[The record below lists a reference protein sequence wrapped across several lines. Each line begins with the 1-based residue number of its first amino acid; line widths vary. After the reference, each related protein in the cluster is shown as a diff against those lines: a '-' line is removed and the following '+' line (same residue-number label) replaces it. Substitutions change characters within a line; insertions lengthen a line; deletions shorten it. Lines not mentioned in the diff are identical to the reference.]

1 MGTAARRPSEFNL
14 LSLHTLRSALP
25 VLGCFVLA
33 TVGLASGPGDRM
45 ATDPKTVVSEP
56 GPGSGPVNVKELLDT
71 ARLAGASWSRDGQ
84 RIAYVSNASGRLNLW
99 VMRADGS
106 GARQVLT
113 SNDRQAD
120 PVWMPDG
127 SQIVYTQDTG
137 GDEMYDLYSVPAD
150 GGAPKNLTQTAQV
163 SEVSPRFSPDGML
176 LAFGS
181 KPKASPW
188 HDVAVM
194 DWKTGAVRLLT
205 HEADPKASWDI
216 SAWSP
221 DGRYLYARRE
231 IEREDSDIY
240 RIDVKTGAVE
250 KLTSHTGK
258 VLLRATDLS
267 PDGKTLLLTSNEK
280 GGYTNVAL
288 MEPSTKTMRWVTDT
302 EWETSSGH
310 FSPKG
315 DTFTYTLN
323 QDGRT
328 TIEFVDSKTLKTTD
342 RGVPAGLNSDAV
354 APTGFRNGGDFLF
367 THQDST
373 HAANLYLLTAGG
385 ALKQVSHVESA
396 AMAAAVLPRS
406 QLVTY
411 KSFDGR
417 MISAFVWMPFGLKRD
432 GSAPAVVMPHGG
444 PTGQTVDS
452 FNSRAVLLVSR
463 GYVVIAPNVR
473 GSTGYGKEFEKANYK
488 ELGGADLKDEIAGV
502 DFLKATGFVDASK
515 VGIFGG
521 SYGGFMTLM
530 AIGKNPRIWAAGV
543 DEYGILDWFSMLE
556 HEDAALQ
563 AYEKSLLG
571 DPVKDRDVYADS
583 SPLKYIRNETAPLLV
598 LQGERDI
605 RVPKD
610 QAMQLVD
617 ILQKAGKTVE
627 VKYYPDEG
635 HGFMK
640 REDQLDELTRSVAW
654 FDKYLK
660 SAPGDHT
667 AEK

>member
-1 MGTAARRPSEFNL
+1 
-14 LSLHTLRSALP
+14 
-25 VLGCFVLA
+25 
-33 TVGLASGPGDRM
+33 
-45 ATDPKTVVSEP
+45 
-56 GPGSGPVNVKELLDT
+56 
-71 ARLAGASWSRDGQ
+71 
-84 RIAYVSNASGRLNLW
+84 
-99 VMRADGS
+99 
-106 GARQVLT
+106 
-113 SNDRQAD
+113 
-120 PVWMPDG
+120 
-127 SQIVYTQDTG
+127 
-137 GDEMYDLYSVPAD
+137 
-150 GGAPKNLTQTAQV
+150 
-163 SEVSPRFSPDGML
+163 
-176 LAFGS
+176 
-181 KPKASPW
+181 
-188 HDVAVM
+188 VM

-502 DFLKATGFVDASK
+502 DFLKATGFVDANK

>member
-1 MGTAARRPSEFNL
+1 
-14 LSLHTLRSALP
+14 
-25 VLGCFVLA
+25 
-33 TVGLASGPGDRM
+33 LASGPGDRV
-45 ATDPKTVVSEP
+45 ATDPRTVVSAP
-56 GPGSGPVNVKELLDT
+56 GPGSGPVDVKELLDT
-71 ARLAGASWSRDGQ
+71 VRLAGASWSLDGK
-84 RIAYVSNASGRLNLW
+84 RIAYISNASGRLNLW
-99 VMRADGS
+99 VMGADGS
-106 GARQVLT
+106 GAKQLLT

-120 PVWMPDG
+120 PVWTPDG
-127 SQIVYTQDTG
+127 SRIVYTQDTG
-137 GDEMYDLYSVPAD
+137 GDEMYDLYSVSAS

-163 SEVSPRFSPDGML
+163 SEVSPRFSQDGAL
-176 LAFGS
+176 LAFSS

-194 DWKTGAVRLLT
+194 EWKTGAVRLLT
-205 HEADPKASWDI
+205 HESDPKATWEI

-221 DGRYLYARRE
+221 DGRSLYATRE
-231 IEREDSDIY
+231 VEREDSDIY
-240 RIDVKTGAVE
+240 RIDVKTGAAE

-258 VLLRATDLS
+258 VLLHVTGLS

-280 GGYTNVAL
+280 GGYANVAL
-288 MEPSTKTMRWVTDT
+288 MDLATKTLRWVTDT
-302 EWETSSGH
+302 QWETNSGE

-315 DTFTYTLN
+315 DTFTCTLN

-328 TIEFVDSKTLKTTD
+328 TIEFVDSKTLA
-342 RGVPAGLNSDAV
+342 RSHRNLPEGLNSDAV
-354 APTGFRNGGDFLF
+354 TPTGFRNDGDFLF
-367 THQDST
+367 THQDSA

-385 ALKQVSHVESA
+385 VLKQVSHVESA
-396 AMAAAVLPRS
+396 GMASAVLPGSR
-406 QLVTY
+406 LITY

-417 MISAFVWMPFGLKRD
+417 MISAFVWVPFALKRD

-473 GSTGYGKEFEKANYK
+473 GSTGYGKEFEKANYQ

-502 DFLKATGFVDASK
+502 DFLKATGFIDAKK

-530 AIGKNPRIWAAGV
+530 AIGKNPEIWAAGV

-563 AYEKSLLG
+563 AYEKTLLG
-571 DPVKDRDVYADS
+571 DPVKDREAYADS

-627 VKYYPDEG
+627 VKYYRDEG
-635 HGFMK
+635 HGFIK
-640 REDQLDELTRSVAW
+640 REDQFDELTRSVAW

-660 SAPGDHT
+660 SAPEDRN
-667 AEK
+667 ADK